1 MFGKKR
7 DKISQAGHIKS
18 DTVGTSNEIS
28 FSVLDAAKLS
38 MGGGSDQPT
47 DAFKGFGKISLFTLP
62 GKKKKITTPTK
73 EQEITLPSGDTIS
86 SGGASSPGYTLDF
99 SPSGDA
105 ASSISTEQNT
115 VMPGQKL
122 VSQQS
127 GSKISVEAEVARRKA
142 KRRNRRIIT
151 TVSVCVAAVAFI
163 VLVGIL
169 YQQFSMQKQS
179 VTQQIDTA
187 LKKIEQA
194 DQSLVKMDAV
204 LSNPITEESFENI
217 DALFA
222 ELDESSRALEDAT
235 LIVNR
240 LLSEKYIAAD
250 DETANYASAAISS
263 RKTMLE
269 SGRALLEKAY
279 ETEQAVSLVSSASD
293 QIFVADSLARDAA
306 RLVSGDLTAEK
317 MLASYEKT
325 CAAIDE
331 LSNARQKLETA
342 NELSPSAGIGVYIEY
357 IDLRITAFEHGMAST
372 QALID
377 EDTELAV
384 QENDAYTEADG
395 RAATFAA
402 QFPEDW
408 LEPIRAAFDEDS
420 KQLVAEYESART
432 DAGVT
437 DSFLRNYLG
446 TEVK

>member
-7 DKISQAGHIKS
+7 NSLNQAGHIKS

-38 MGGGSDQPT
+38 MDGTSDQPS

-62 GKKKKITTPTK
+62 KRKKTIATPTK
-73 EQEITLPSGDTIS
+73 EQEITLPSGDAITGEGS
-86 SGGASSPGYTLDF
+86 ASSDYTLDF
-99 SPSGDA
+99 SPSADA
-105 ASSISTEQNT
+105 ASSISGAQNSIAPVQT
-115 VMPGQKL
+115 L
-122 VSQQS
+122 VSQPNTS
-127 GSKISVEAEVARRKA
+127 RISVEDEVARRKA
-142 KRRNRRIIT
+142 KRRNRKILT
-151 TVSVCVAAVAFI
+151 TAAVCVAVA
-163 VLVGIL
+163 VLVVLGVL
-169 YQQFSMQKQS
+169 FYQQFSEQRQS
-179 VTQQIDTA
+179 VTVQIDNA

-194 DQSLVKMDAV
+194 DQAMVKMDAV
-204 LSNPITEESFENI
+204 LSNPIDSSSFENI
-217 DALFA
+217 EGLFT
-222 ELDESSRALEDAT
+222 ELDNASKALDEAT
-235 LIVNR
+235 IIVNR

-250 DETANYASAAISS
+250 DETANYAAAAIDS

-269 SGRALLEKAY
+269 SGRALLQKAY
-279 ETEQAVSLVSSASD
+279 ETEEAMSLVSSASD

-306 RLVSGDLTAEK
+306 RLVSGELTEEK

-325 CAAIDE
+325 RAAINE
-331 LSNARQKLETA
+331 LSSARQKLETA

-357 IDLRITAFEHGMAST
+357 IDLRIAAFDHGMAST

-377 EDTELAV
+377 EDTDLAV
-384 QENDAYTEADG
+384 QENDAYTEADA
-395 RAATFAA
+395 RAATFAT

-408 LEPIRAAFDEDS
+408 LEPIRAAFDEES
-420 KQLVAEYESART
+420 LPLIAEYESART

>member
-7 DKISQAGHIKS
+7 NNISQAGHIKS

-38 MGGGSDQPT
+38 MDGNSDQPS

-62 GKKKKITTPTK
+62 GKKKTITTPTK
-73 EQEITLPSGDTIS
+73 EQEIALPSSDAVS
-86 SGGASSPGYTLDF
+86 SEGASSPNYTLDF
-99 SPSGDA
+99 SPSSDA
-105 ASSISTEQNT
+105 HPSFSAEQNT
-115 VMPGQKL
+115 VIPGQ
-122 VSQQS
+122 VHVNQQTDS
-127 GSKISVEAEVARRKA
+127 RISVEAEVARRKA
-142 KRRNRRIIT
+142 KRKTRKILTI
-151 TVSVCVAAVAFI
+151 VSVCVAVV
-163 VLVGIL
+163 VLVVLAGFL
-169 YQQFSMQKQS
+169 YQQFSAQKQS
-179 VTQQIDTA
+179 VTQQINTA

-194 DQSLVKMDAV
+194 DQSLVKMDTV
-204 LSNPITEESFENI
+204 LSNPITEASFENI

-222 ELDESSRALEDAT
+222 ELDESSKALDEAT

-250 DETANYASAAISS
+250 DETANYASAAIAS

-306 RLVSGDLTAEK
+306 RLVSGDLTEEK

-325 CAAIDE
+325 RAAIDE
-331 LSNARQKLETA
+331 LASARQKLETA
-342 NELSPSAGIGVYIEY
+342 SELSPSAGIGVYIEY
-357 IDLRITAFEHGMAST
+357 IDLRIEAFEHGMAST

-384 QENDAYTEADG
+384 QENDAYTEADA
-395 RAATFAA
+395 RAATFAS

-408 LEPIRAAFDEDS
+408 LEPIRTAFDEES
-420 KQLVAEYESART
+420 KPLIAEYESART